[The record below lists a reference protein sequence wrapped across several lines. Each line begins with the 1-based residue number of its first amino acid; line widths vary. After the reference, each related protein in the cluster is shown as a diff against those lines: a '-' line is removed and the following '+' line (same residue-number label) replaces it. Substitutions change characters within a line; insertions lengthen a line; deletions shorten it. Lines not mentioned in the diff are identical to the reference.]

1 MGRIKSKGEIISA
14 EINLSNGTQLPFEM
28 STQGVELMINQEL
41 YGTGYVNLTEVKDEG
56 NTDTNILLNTDNML
70 ALEFQ
75 EWKKSSLVDKIYP
88 NKVMVGLVNGIGR
101 EVKVNLE
108 DLKTESKWLAYRID
122 VEDKTDFNRVGYINI
137 KYILT
142 ITEDVPKRK

>member
-1 MGRIKSKGEIISA
+1 MGRIKSKGENVSA

-28 STQGVELMINQEL
+28 STQGVELMIKQEL

-75 EWKKSSLVDKIYP
+75 EWKKSSLVDKLYP
-88 NKVMVGLVNGIGR
+88 NNVTVGLVNGIGR

-108 DLKTESKWLAYRID
+108 DLKTDSKWLAYRID